1 MLAGGLY
8 ERTSGMAGQPLG
20 SYRRR
25 APERTGYTSSSP
37 VMRRRC
43 SPRCATP
50 TPTAVGCRERRPTA
64 SPGMMTRAEVA
75 RRYLARSGRS
85 TDVIVF
91 FYAFGLLKTAVIAQQ
106 IYYRFAKGLTTDP
119 RFATIGLAV
128 RLLAE
133 QARTAIDRG
142 AI

>member
-1 MLAGGLY
+1 
-8 ERTSGMAGQPLG
+8 
-20 SYRRR
+20 
-25 APERTGYTSSSP
+25 
-37 VMRRRC
+37 
-43 SPRCATP
+43 
-50 TPTAVGCRERRPTA
+50 
-64 SPGMMTRAEVA
+64 MMTRAEVA